1 MEVEA
6 CYNYGF
12 PPADRGRGR
21 GSRHQSPPPPSYGH
35 GHGHGPLT
43 HTAAAEEG
51 ELWEYFPCPFCYI
64 EVEVPCIC
72 NHLQEEHCFDTR
84 NAVCPIC
91 ANNLGRDMAAHFR
104 VQHSHLLKRRKPYRS
119 SSCSAAATSSASG
132 KGTATYEMNS
142 SYYEEPEPQHYRM
155 SSRPYKDPAP
165 DPLLSQFICRV
176 AQADDTVPS
185 DGNAEK
191 GISSDDQRLKLNKGA
206 TASDDASS
214 KLGLEERLQRI
225 DFLTE
230 ILMSTIL

>member
-12 PPADRGRGR
+12 LPADRGR
-21 GSRHQSPPPPSYGH
+21 HQPPPPPPH
-35 GHGHGPLT
+35 P
-43 HTAAAEEG
+43 ADG

-64 EVEVPCIC
+64 EVEVPFIC

-104 VQHSHLLKRRKPYRS
+104 VQHSHLLKRRKPS
-119 SSCSAAATSSASG
+119 KPCAWPEAATNSASG
-132 KGTATYEMNS
+132 KGTATYELNP
-142 SYYEEPEPQHYRM
+142 YFEEPQHYRM
-155 SSRPYKDPAP
+155 SIGRPYQEPAP
-165 DPLLSQFICRV
+165 DPLLSQFICSV
-176 AQADDTVPS
+176 EQTHD
-185 DGNAEK
+185 AENGAVK
-191 GISSDDQRLKLNKGA
+191 TPDDQSRCRRKA
-206 TASDDASS
+206 ASDDASS
-214 KLGLEERLQRI
+214 KLGLQERLQRI